1 MADAYTI
8 EKLSGSTDGK
18 AIKVTGTSTA
28 ATVTIHTATSGS
40 GDIDLVTLY
49 AQNNDAD
56 GETRTLTI
64 EWGGTSDPD
73 NLIVVPVPCKVGP
86 VLVCDRLPIMNS
98 LVVKAFADEAND
110 VQVYGF
116 VSRVDKP

>member
-1 MADAYTI
+1 MADTYTI

-18 AIKVTGTSTA
+18 AIKVTGTNTA
-28 ATVTIHTATSGS
+28 GSVTIHTAGAGS

-56 GETRTLTI
+56 GETRTLTL

-86 VLVCDRLPIMNS
+86 VVVCDRLPIMNS

-110 VQVYGF
+110 VQIMGF